1 MPIQVGRWERRDTAD
16 RNALGKAALDVCRAN
31 RAVEGVRGSRFFW
44 ASTDHI
50 VTMTEAESA
59 DVLNRPAT
67 ADQARTIFAL
77 SDVARPVSNERWADA
92 RAGEDTF
99 HRAGR

>member
-1 MPIQVGRWERRDTAD
+1 MPILVGRWERRDNAD
-16 RNALGKAALDVCRAN
+16 RNALGRAALDVCRAN
-31 RAVEGVRGSRFFW
+31 RAADGVRGSRFFW

-59 DVLNRPAT
+59 QVFDQPAT
-67 ADQARTIFAL
+67 ADQARAAFAL
-77 SDVARPVSNERWADA
+77 SDLARPVSTERWADP